1 MAPKESVIVES
12 PTAEERAFQQHVAA
26 RGEDEHDADEESV
39 AGIEEG
45 EGEEG
50 DHDEGAAIALPDS
63 GEATEGG
70 KLKMIVS
77 LLKKCLGVKD
87 LASMC
92 DILCSSRSYLS
103 YSTDD
108 VPALVLSFRS

>member
-50 DHDEGAAIALPDS
+50 DHDEGAAIA
-63 GEATEGG
+63 
-70 KLKMIVS
+70 
-77 LLKKCLGVKD
+77 
-87 LASMC
+87 
-92 DILCSSRSYLS
+92 
-103 YSTDD
+103 
-108 VPALVLSFRS
+108 

>member
-50 DHDEGAAIALPDS
+50 HERDETLVPEIVIDDEQHRLLAARGRKGS
-63 GEATEGG
+63 VSAT
-70 KLKMIVS
+70 
-77 LLKKCLGVKD
+77 
-87 LASMC
+87 A
-92 DILCSSRSYLS
+92 
-103 YSTDD
+103 T
-108 VPALVLSFRS
+108 